1 MKYFKIITDKTIYTR
16 TKHLTLIKDELYTPA
31 EFKKIHQTFGLT
43 KDEDYTIIDIPK
55 SQTYFFFGARKQI
68 INKEVK

>member
-1 MKYFKIITDKTIYTR
+1 MNYFKILTDKTIYTR

-31 EFKKIHQTFGLT
+31 EFKKIHQAFGLT

-55 SQTYFFFGARKQI
+55 SQTYFFFGVRKQI
-68 INKEVK
+68 IREGK

>member
-1 MKYFKIITDKTIYTR
+1 MKYFKIIADKTIYTR

-31 EFKKIHQTFGLT
+31 EFKKIHQTFGLA

-55 SQTYFFFGARKQI
+55 SQTCFFFGARKQI
-68 INKEVK
+68 MKGRE

>member
-1 MKYFKIITDKTIYTR
+1 MKYVKIIADKTIYTR

-31 EFKKIHQTFGLT
+31 EFKKIHQVYGLT

-55 SQTYFFFGARKQI
+55 SQTCFFFGARKQI
-68 INKEVK
+68 MKGGEI